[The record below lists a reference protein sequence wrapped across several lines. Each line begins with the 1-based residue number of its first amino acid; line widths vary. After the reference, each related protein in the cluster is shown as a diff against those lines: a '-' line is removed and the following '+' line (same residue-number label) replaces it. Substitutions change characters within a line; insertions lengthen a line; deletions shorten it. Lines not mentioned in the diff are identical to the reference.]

1 VIAQSVNYVTLDIMA
16 APTCYERLQ
25 STPNG
30 SPASGGVFWCALYTS
45 LLRFDTILHYNKY
58 KRLPRRE
65 KGTVDHDPSL
75 ILSRREVVSVMT
87 WSEFLAFLMFVIEL
101 FKVFLRVLRFVV
113 KLLKNEK

>member
-1 VIAQSVNYVTLDIMA
+1 MYIEAVYSEGGSFHLSVGA
-16 APTCYERLQ
+16 RKKP
-25 STPNG
+25 
-30 SPASGGVFWCALYTS
+30 
-45 LLRFDTILHYNKY
+45 LRFDTILHYNKY

>member
-1 VIAQSVNYVTLDIMA
+1 MRRATFPVNGD
-16 APTCYERLQ
+16 
-25 STPNG
+25 S
-30 SPASGGVFWCALYTS
+30 FWLAEYSLL